1 MDVIV
6 ESFIDTVQTTTGV
19 TPIQIS
25 EGIIHGYCSKIST
38 SEANF
43 FFYSDLEFLHFLSN
57 AILLESNPQAEDLYD
72 LCNEVANLVIGK
84 AKVLYSQKNIQT
96 TLSTPSF
103 LGEMS
108 NPPAHLKGIHFAIEK
123 GKCSIYKEEL

>member
-1 MDVIV
+1 MDVII
-6 ESFIDTVQTTTGV
+6 ESFIETIQTTTGV
-19 TPIQIS
+19 VPIQTS
-25 EGIIHGYCSKIST
+25 SGITHGYCSKIST

-57 AILLESNPQAEDLYD
+57 AILFESNPQKEDLYD
-72 LCNEVANLVIGK
+72 LCNEVANLVIGR

-108 NPPAHLKGIHFAIEK
+108 STPTHLEGIHFAIER
-123 GKCSIYKEEL
+123 GKCSIYKENL